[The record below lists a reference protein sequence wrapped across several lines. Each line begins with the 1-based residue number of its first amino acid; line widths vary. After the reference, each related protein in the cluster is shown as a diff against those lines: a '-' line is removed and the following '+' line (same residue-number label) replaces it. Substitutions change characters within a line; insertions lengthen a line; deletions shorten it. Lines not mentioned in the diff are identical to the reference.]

1 MTTNNQIKLFKINKI
16 MTLWNKEEQ
25 KQYFLVI
32 DVVRLTIDNI
42 IDKFIDKI

>member
-1 MTTNNQIKLFKINKI
+1 

-25 KQYFLVI
+25 EWYFSVV